1 MEVSRKKERMTSRLS
16 GCGGWGWQGAG
27 QPGRASQRWGP
38 NGQRNQGHSGEQL
51 PSLVTR
57 LSVFRQEPL
66 GSHNTGAFILTAEMP
81 ARGRKGRRGPPR
93 CGFDLSERGAGSILD
108 LLLSTLFAWET
119 KAQRSRQSKMC
130 RCQGQPGHST
140 DQPGKKLF
148 FPAGDG
154 CLSCFNFF
162 KKLGQIRFLKCCSR
176 AWRCLNTT

>member
-1 MEVSRKKERMTSRLS
+1 MEVSRKKERMTGRLS
-16 GCGGWGWQGAG
+16 GCGGGV
-27 QPGRASQRWGP
+27 GR
-38 NGQRNQGHSGEQL
+38 
-51 PSLVTR
+51 V
-57 LSVFRQEPL
+57 L
-66 GSHNTGAFILTAEMP
+66 GSLGEPPSSGVQMASAAKAIVVSSSPHGSPDYLFSGKSPNTGTFILTAEMP

-93 CGFDLSERGAGSILD
+93 CGFDPSERGAGSILD

-162 KKLGQIRFLKCCSR
+162 KKLGQIRFFKCCSK
-176 AWRCLNTT
+176 AWRCLNIT